1 MFLCGYQPSLW
12 QLHSSSPHSSDTSA
26 PVSLLNTSLSLAE
39 FKWFT
44 VKFSAVESSLLW
56 LGKLLVDLM
65 KQQQN
70 MIWINSLVSRHILM
84 SVSKVSFFSDVSF
97 NHFHYFSAPM
107 ISFISHSLLF
117 TFQKCCY
124 CNGKCI
130 IMSGGGILQQYWD
143 SIHCST
149 GCYNLA
155 TKDEIIWNV
164 SIKLGCLALMFK
176 NQRITMFMRTK
187 NKKYL

>member
-1 MFLCGYQPSLW
+1 MTTPLIISTFFRQN
-12 QLHSSSPHSSDTSA
+12 SSSLIIKHLNVSGWVQMIYCSVCCCWFIFALTWQASCGSDEATA
-26 PVSLLNTSLSLAE
+26 KYDLN
-39 FKWFT
+39 
-44 VKFSAVESSLLW
+44 
-56 LGKLLVDLM
+56 
-65 KQQQN
+65 QQSCVQTHFHVC
-70 MIWINSLVSRHILM
+70 I
-84 SVSKVSFFSDVSF
+84 KGQFFSDVSF
-97 NHFHYFSAPM
+97 NNHFHCFPAPL

-164 SIKLGCLALMFK
+164 SIKLGCLALMSK
-176 NQRITMFMRTK
+176 NQRINLFMRTRK
-187 NKKYL
+187 SKRKYL